1 MKALK
6 LWFFLSS
13 FILIVGLACSSIG
26 LPAGGSNA
34 QNTQAPPN
42 TQPENTQISSQPTS
56 PPESTVA
63 ATEEPASQSEQ
74 FFTDEFNSEGNWK
87 YFLIN
92 GSNSTIAREDDPK
105 MSVAIANSLLTFDLN
120 AEGLWVYDL
129 YQPFEY
135 DNVKLETRVINRG
148 VNNNN
153 VSLICRY
160 TESGWYE
167 FNIANNGLY
176 TILAASVNANGKV
189 VYNLIFNGGSTAI
202 KSGKETNEYTAICN
216 GRELSL
222 FINGKEARTVTD
234 NKFVLTSGKVGVSVS
249 SFNVLPVT
257 VDVDWV
263 KISQP

>member
-13 FILIVGLACSSIG
+13 FILSVGLACSSIG
-26 LPAGGSNA
+26 LPAGGNN

-42 TQPENTQISSQPTS
+42 TQTENTQTSSQPTS

-74 FFTDEFNSEGNWK
+74 FFTDEFDSEGNWN
-87 YFLIN
+87 YFFIN
-92 GSNSTIAREDDPK
+92 GSNSTIAKEDNPK
-105 MSVAIANSLLTFDLN
+105 MSVATADSLLTFDLN
-120 AEGLWVYDL
+120 AEGLWVYDV

-135 DNVKLETRVINRG
+135 DNVRLDTRVINRG

-160 TESGWYE
+160 TDGGWYE

-176 TILAASVNANGKV
+176 TILAASVNADGKAL
-189 VYNLIFNGGSTAI
+189 YNLIFNGGSTAI

-234 NKFVLTSGKVGVSVS
+234 NKFVYKSGKVGVSVS